1 MVPDQLDWGGGG
13 KAVAVGSGGACVCVV
28 IELETFEPRRVA
40 HKLGHEIVQARHAGG
55 PERESPEAVPGGGH
69 GRGSVLGGG
78 GWAPDVGPAT
88 AGRLF
93 DRPFLTHTEYHTM
106 VFQSIYGER
115 GSAAGREAGACVPC
129 VDEFFPE
136 Q

>member
-1 MVPDQLDWGGGG
+1 MVPEELGWGGGG

-28 IELETFEPRRVA
+28 IELETCEPRRVTQA
-40 HKLGHEIVQARHAGG
+40 LGHDIVQARHAGG
-55 PERESPEAVPGGGH
+55 PTRESPEAMPGVGH
-69 GRGSVLGGG
+69 GRGSGPGGG
-78 GWAPDVGPAT
+78 GWALDLRPAT
-88 AGRLF
+88 AGGLF
-93 DRPFLTHTEYHTM
+93 DRPLLTHTEYHAM

>member
-1 MVPDQLDWGGGG
+1 MVPEELDWGGGG
-13 KAVAVGSGGACVCVV
+13 KAVAVRSGGACVCVV
-28 IELETFEPRRVA
+28 IELETCEPRRVTQA
-40 HKLGHEIVQARHAGG
+40 LGHDLVQARHAGG
-55 PERESPEAVPGGGH
+55 PTRESPEAMPGVGH
-69 GRGSVLGGG
+69 GRGSGPGGG
-78 GWAPDVGPAT
+78 RWAPDQRPAT
-88 AGRLF
+88 AGGLF
-93 DRPFLTHTEYHTM
+93 DRPLLTHTEYHAM

>member
-1 MVPDQLDWGGGG
+1 MVPEKLDWGGGG

-28 IELETFEPRRVA
+28 IELETCEPRRVTQA
-40 HKLGHEIVQARHAGG
+40 LGHDIVQARHAGG
-55 PERESPEAVPGGGH
+55 PTRESPEA
-69 GRGSVLGGG
+69 RGSGLGGG
-78 GWAPDVGPAT
+78 GWAPDLRPAT
-88 AGRLF
+88 AGGLF
-93 DRPFLTHTEYHTM
+93 DRPLLTHTEYHAM

>member
-1 MVPDQLDWGGGG
+1 MVPEELGWGGGG

-28 IELETFEPRRVA
+28 IELETCEPRRVTQA
-40 HKLGHEIVQARHAGG
+40 LGHDIAQARHAGG
-55 PERESPEAVPGGGH
+55 PTRESPEAMPGVEHGRGLGPGGG
-69 GRGSVLGGG
+69 R
-78 GWAPDVGPAT
+78 WALDLRPAT
-88 AGRLF
+88 AGGLF
-93 DRPFLTHTEYHTM
+93 DRPLLTHTEYHAM

>member
-1 MVPDQLDWGGGG
+1 MVPEKLDWGGGG

-28 IELETFEPRRVA
+28 IELETCGPRHIA
-40 HKLGHEIVQARHAGG
+40 QELGHDIVQARHAGG
-55 PERESPEAVPGGGH
+55 PTRESPEAMPGVGH
-69 GRGSVLGGG
+69 GRGSGPGKG
-78 GWAPDVGPAT
+78 GWALDLRPAT
-88 AGRLF
+88 AGGLF
-93 DRPFLTHTEYHTM
+93 DRPLLTHTEYHAM